1 MSQEPMKLTVEET
14 EKLNKAKTQTDFYK
28 VCDQVKARRNGQY
41 PPYLSRE
48 VLDIY
53 DNKFS
58 NELS

>member
-58 NELS
+58 NQLS

>member
-1 MSQEPMKLTVEET
+1 MSEEPMKLIEDEIV
-14 EKLNKAKTQTDFYK
+14 KLNKAKTEADFYK

-41 PPYLSRE
+41 PSYLSRE

-53 DNKFS
+53 DKKFS

>member
-1 MSQEPMKLTVEET
+1 MSQEPMKLTDEET
-14 EKLNKAKTQTDFYK
+14 TKLNKVKTETDFYK
-28 VCDQVKARRNGQY
+28 VCDQIKARRNGQY

-53 DNKFS
+53 NNKFS

>member
-48 VLDIY
+48 ILDIY

>member
-1 MSQEPMKLTVEET
+1 MSQEPMKLTAEET
-14 EKLNKAKTQTDFYK
+14 TKLIKVKTETDFYK
-28 VCDQVKARRNGQY
+28 VCDQIKARRNGQY

>member
-1 MSQEPMKLTVEET
+1 MSEEPMRLIEE
-14 EKLNKAKTQTDFYK
+14 EIAKLNKAKTETDFYK
-28 VCDQVKARRNGQY
+28 VCDQIKARRNGQY

>member
-1 MSQEPMKLTVEET
+1 MSQEPMKLTAEET
-14 EKLNKAKTQTDFYK
+14 TKLNKVKTETDFYK
-28 VCDQVKARRNGQY
+28 VCDQIKARRNGQY

-53 DNKFS
+53 DNIFS

>member
-14 EKLNKAKTQTDFYK
+14 EKLNKAKTQIDFYK

>member
-28 VCDQVKARRNGQY
+28 VCDQVKAKRNGQY

>member
-1 MSQEPMKLTVEET
+1 MLQEPMKLTAEET
-14 EKLNKAKTQTDFYK
+14 TKLNKVKTETDFYK
-28 VCDQVKARRNGQY
+28 VCDQIKARRNGQY

-53 DNKFS
+53 NNKFS

>member
-1 MSQEPMKLTVEET
+1 MLQEPMKLTAEET
-14 EKLNKAKTQTDFYK
+14 TKLNKVNTETDFYK
-28 VCDQVKARRNGQY
+28 VCDQIKARRNGQY

>member
-1 MSQEPMKLTVEET
+1 MSQEPMKLIEDEIT
-14 EKLNKAKTQTDFYK
+14 KLNKAKTEIDFYE
-28 VCDQVKARRNGQY
+28 VCEQIKARRNGQY

>member
-48 VLDIY
+48 ILDIY
-53 DNKFS
+53 DNIFS

>member
-1 MSQEPMKLTVEET
+1 MPQEPMKLTAEET
-14 EKLNKAKTQTDFYK
+14 TKLNKVKTETDFYK

>member
-1 MSQEPMKLTVEET
+1 MSEEPMKLIEDEIV
-14 EKLNKAKTQTDFYK
+14 KLNKAKTEADFYK

-41 PPYLSRE
+41 PSYLSRE

-53 DNKFS
+53 DKKYS

>member
-1 MSQEPMKLTVEET
+1 MSQEPMKLTDEET
-14 EKLNKAKTQTDFYK
+14 TKLNKAKTETDFYK
-28 VCDQVKARRNGQY
+28 VCDQIKARRNGQY

-58 NELS
+58 NEFS

>member
-1 MSQEPMKLTVEET
+1 MSEEPMKLIEDEIT
-14 EKLNKAKTQTDFYK
+14 KLNKAKTETDFYK
-28 VCDQVKARRNGQY
+28 MCDQIKARRNGQY

-53 DNKFS
+53 NNKFS

>member
-1 MSQEPMKLTVEET
+1 MSEEPMKLIEE
-14 EKLNKAKTQTDFYK
+14 EIAKLNKAKTEADFYK

-41 PPYLSRE
+41 PSYLSRE

-53 DNKFS
+53 DKIFS

>member
-1 MSQEPMKLTVEET
+1 MSQEPMKLTAEET
-14 EKLNKAKTQTDFYK
+14 TKLNKTKTEADFYK
-28 VCDQVKARRNGQY
+28 VCDQIKARRNGQY

-58 NELS
+58 NQLS

>member
-1 MSQEPMKLTVEET
+1 MKLIEDEVS
-14 EKLNKAKTQTDFYK
+14 KLNKARTEADFYK
-28 VCDQVKARRNGQY
+28 VCDQIKARRNGQY

-58 NELS
+58 NKLS

>member
-1 MSQEPMKLTVEET
+1 MSEEPMKLIEE
-14 EKLNKAKTQTDFYK
+14 EIAKLNKAKTEADFYK

-41 PPYLSRE
+41 PSYLSRE

-53 DNKFS
+53 NKNFS

>member
-1 MSQEPMKLTVEET
+1 MSQEPMKLTDEET
-14 EKLNKAKTQTDFYK
+14 TKLNKAKTETDFYK
-28 VCDQVKARRNGQY
+28 VCDQIKARRNGQY

>member
-1 MSQEPMKLTVEET
+1 MAQEPMKLTAEET
-14 EKLNKAKTQTDFYK
+14 TKLNKVKTETDFYK
-28 VCDQVKARRNGQY
+28 VCDQIKARRNGQY

>member
-1 MSQEPMKLTVEET
+1 MSQEPMKLTTEET
-14 EKLNKAKTQTDFYK
+14 TKLNKVKTETDFYK
-28 VCDQVKARRNGQY
+28 VCDQIKARRNGQY

-53 DNKFS
+53 NNKFS